1 MSMVTIKVDVFARHL
16 FSPFSLVA
24 LEDKNLNPAN
34 NQNIQS

>member
-1 MSMVTIKVDVFARHL
+1 MYMVTIKVDVFARQL
-16 FSPFSLVA
+16 FSPFWTVA